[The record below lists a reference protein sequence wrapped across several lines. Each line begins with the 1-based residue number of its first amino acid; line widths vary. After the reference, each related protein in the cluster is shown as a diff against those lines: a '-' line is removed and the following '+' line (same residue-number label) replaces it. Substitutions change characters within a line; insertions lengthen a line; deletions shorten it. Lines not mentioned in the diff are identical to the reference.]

1 MNKQTLNELHQLC
14 DDFYTL
20 TEDNLTDE
28 EASRLFEIKN
38 ELKVELT
45 RCEYTNNEFITWAS
59 QQVKDQ
65 TCVTKTLR
73 EWLFYLCR
81 NL

>member
-1 MNKQTLNELHQLC
+1 MNKQTLNELHQIC

-20 TEDNLTDE
+20 NEDNLTDE
-28 EASRLFEIKN
+28 EASRLFEIKK
-38 ELKVELT
+38 ELEVELT
-45 RCEYTNNEFITWAS
+45 SCEYTGDEFITWAR
-59 QQVKDQ
+59 QQVKNQ
-65 TCVTKTLR
+65 TGETKTLR